1 MWLFYKL
8 GFVLLFVG
16 WEEQEAILRLTFSVQ
31 ALSCTP
37 QICILL
43 LFWGKTVLLWTFP
56 YAFSWWQS
64 SSVCR
69 WKGQMLVMKWDF
81 LLLWLQ
87 CNVSEIQIRVSHQ
100 SFLILPSISQWGVIP
115 SRELEAL
122 NKILHLWYLGGFF
135 IFLYVSWI
143 FWWEIEG
150 WLTGPS
156 CLVAVTSRSLSPL
169 SSWIFPIPL

>member
-1 MWLFYKL
+1 MWLCHMCFSIIL
-8 GFVLLFVG
+8 WVLSHHLLWGSLNQVSFG
-16 WEEQEAILRLTFSVQ
+16 IIS
-31 ALSCTP
+31 S
-37 QICILL
+37 ILL
-43 LFWGKTVLLWTFP
+43 TGQIKLP
-56 YAFSWWQS
+56 RDHAFSWWQS

-156 CLVAVTSRSLSPL
+156 CLVAVTSRNLSPL